1 MWQVLLCVVFA
12 LGMVCYSVFLTDYG
26 DAHMPMI
33 LAAAFT
39 SAIAALNGWKWSVME
54 KGMLAGINRAMQ
66 ANLILLTVGTLV
78 STWKAA
84 GIIPSMIYY
93 GLEILSPSI
102 FLVTAALLC
111 SIVSLAIGSS
121 YTVAGTIGVAMIG
134 IAIGLGVNP
143 AMAAGA
149 VVSGAYFGDKMSPMS
164 DTTNLAPAVSGSNI
178 FDHIRHMVWTVT
190 PSYIIFI
197 VVMFILGMGHDSGSA
212 EMEMAEIVEEIFL
225 KHTGGT

>member
-1 MWQVLLCVVFA
+1 MWQVLLCVIFA

-54 KGMLAGINRAMQ
+54 KRHAGRYQSCYAGQPDFVDSRYAGIYVESSR
-66 ANLILLTVGTLV
+66 
-78 STWKAA
+78 
-84 GIIPSMIYY
+84 IIPSMIYY

-149 VVSGAYFGDKMSPMS
+149 VVSELISATKCLRCPTPQIWLLPCPVPTSSITSVIWCGRLRRRISFHRGH
-164 DTTNLAPAVSGSNI
+164 VHSG
-178 FDHIRHMVWTVT
+178 H
-190 PSYIIFI
+190 
-197 VVMFILGMGHDSGSA
+197 
-212 EMEMAEIVEEIFL
+212 
-225 KHTGGT
+225 GT